1 MGLTTVIFIV
11 LAVLVSI
18 AIAFFQ
24 YFYKVKRTPK
34 VHILLFTLKVLSL
47 SLIGLL
53 LINPKIETIKTENI
67 KPVLSVLIDN
77 SLSTQFFKEEQNVKN
92 VLSEIQKEE
101 AIQDKFNV
109 QYFSFG
115 NEVTALDTLSFS
127 ETQTNISKA
136 IDAIG
141 ELNKDKISTS
151 ILITDGNQTQ
161 GNDYEFVT
169 SKNKIFPVVVGDTI
183 QYQDVQISQL
193 NVNKYSYLQNKFP
206 VEALLYYEGKEKVSS
221 VFSIQQNG
229 QKVFSK
235 SVEFSP
241 ENPVQ
246 TITTNLLSTKKGL
259 QYYTASISKL
269 NKEKNTKNNY
279 KNFSVE
285 VIDEQTKVLLLS
297 SFLHPDLGALK
308 KAIESNKQRKVDIA
322 LIYDKNVNLE
332 DYQLYVLYQPT
343 SYFKNVFEK
352 ISSNYLLISGTKTD
366 WNFINAQNIGISKR
380 AINQTEDYTAIY
392 NPNFLTFFQEDI
404 GFNQFSPLEDKFG
417 EVQLKKEAQSL
428 LYQKYAG
435 VETTQPLLATFEEN
449 EKKYAVLLGEGVWKW
464 RAASYL
470 KEQNFES
477 FDTFIGNIVQYLAS
491 NKKRKRL
498 EVTSERLYPAN
509 APITIT
515 AFYVDK
521 NYQFDNRANLEL
533 TLTNK
538 NTKVQKKLPFSLVN
552 NTYQVSVEGLTS
564 GEYSYKVSVINQ
576 NINSYGQFKITDY
589 QIEEQFTNANQ
600 KKLQALA
607 SKTNG
612 EVFYP
617 NKVKEL
623 LNNLVDD
630 ESYYTTQKSI
640 AKEQNL
646 IDWKWILFLVVA
658 FLSIEWFIRKYYGKI

>member
-1 MGLTTVIFIV
+1 MELTTVIYIV

-34 VHILLFTLKVLSL
+34 VHIMLFALKALSL
-47 SLIGLL
+47 FLIGLL
-53 LINPKIETIKTENI
+53 LINPKIKTIETENI
-67 KPVLSVLIDN
+67 KPVLAVLVDN
-77 SLSTQFFKEEQNVKN
+77 SLSTQFFKEEQNVREA
-92 VLSEIQKEE
+92 LSKIQKNE
-101 AIQDKFNV
+101 AIQDKFEV

-115 NEVTALDTLSFS
+115 KEVDVLDTLFFS
-127 ETQTNISKA
+127 DTQTNISKA
-136 IDAIG
+136 INAVD
-141 ELNKDKISTS
+141 ELNKDKILTS
-151 ILITDGNQTQ
+151 VLITDGNQTQ

-206 VEALLYYEGKEKVSS
+206 VEALLYYEGKEKVNST
-221 VFSIQQNG
+221 FTIQQNG

-235 SVEFSP
+235 NVEFSP

-259 QYYTASISKL
+259 QYYAASISKI

-279 KNFSVE
+279 KSFSVE

-322 LIYDKNVNLE
+322 LIYDKTVNLE

-343 SYFKNVFEK
+343 SYFKSVFEK
-352 ISSNYLLISGTKTD
+352 ISSNFLLISGTKTD
-366 WNFINAQNIGISKR
+366 WNFINTLDIGINKR
-380 AINQTEDYTAIY
+380 VINQTEEYTAIY

-404 GFNQFSPLEDKFG
+404 GFNQFPPLQDKFG

-435 VETTQPLLATFEEN
+435 VETTQPLLSTFEEN
-449 EKKYAVLLGEGVWKW
+449 EKKHAILFGEGIWKW

-521 NYQFDNRANLEL
+521 NYQFDNRATLEL
-533 TLTNK
+533 TITNK
-538 NTKVQKKLPFSLVN
+538 ETKEQKKLPFSLVN
-552 NTYQVSVEGLTS
+552 NSYQVSVEGLTS
-564 GEYSYKVSVINQ
+564 GEYSYQVSVANQ
-576 NINSYGQFKITDY
+576 NIHSYGQFKITDY
-589 QIEEQFTNANQ
+589 QIEEQFTNANK

-607 SKTNG
+607 SKTKG
-612 EVFYP
+612 KVFYP
-617 NKVKEL
+617 TKTKEL
-623 LNNLVDD
+623 LDTLVND